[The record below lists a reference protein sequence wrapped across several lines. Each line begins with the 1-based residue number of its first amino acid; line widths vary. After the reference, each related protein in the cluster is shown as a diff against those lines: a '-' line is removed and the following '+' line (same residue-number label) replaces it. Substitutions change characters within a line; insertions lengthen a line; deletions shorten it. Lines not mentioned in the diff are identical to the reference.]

1 MTRVHVDVSSAG
13 ILSLPVHL
21 GPQHISPPPLP
32 PLIPMLWATV
42 LCAVGAYVSVVLDLL
57 TARVVLHLG
66 TGFMPKVEAAG
77 CPGHPSSEQPVVCLM
92 MQLLKVITILLGCD
106 YGVQRS

>member
-1 MTRVHVDVSSAG
+1 MHVLHVITLCYWSLYDPSARG
-13 ILSLPVHL
+13 CF
-21 GPQHISPPPLP
+21 ISWHFEPSCASWASAYFSPPLP

-57 TARVVLHLG
+57 AARVVLHLG

-77 CPGHPSSEQPVVCLM
+77 CPGHPSSLNS
-92 MQLLKVITILLGCD
+92 L
-106 YGVQRS
+106 